1 MSAAEG
7 HHQTGAFL
15 FLPFAV
21 DVFGR
26 RDLRIKRA
34 NMMPVGRADYITAE
48 VLEALGE
55 VVRRGTLGFL
65 CREGGWKAI
74 DWARPGEE
82 NPVKDVR
89 LIDARV
95 WYDLKLEFGDP
106 SVDTLMIAYNSVCHA
121 GGMSIP
127 GKSGSGKN
135 KQTMY
140 PKSKRISFK
149 HNGDVLAHHIT
160 WLKIRSAAFEVE
172 KTFWGFLTRNPLTHL
187 ARLDARSH
195 PEDVMSRLSKPDMDT
210 LMPWLGAHLA
220 RCWNRELDERWRTL
234 ERFHR
239 LNVGMETYFTSI
251 VKRARD
257 EDRRDLLLPLML
269 FFMEHFKRD
278 NAEEVA
284 LSEFNRLARD
294 LRFADRD
301 TYMRTWGRAM
311 HVGWEVFEEYQ
322 EARAVHPVD
331 REAPDR
337 VFMGAFEEWDFEP
350 VADRARALSN
360 QLNAVIS

>member
-48 VLEALGE
+48 VLDALGE

-82 NPVKDVR
+82 EPLKGVR

-106 SVDTLMIAYNSVCHA
+106 SVDTLMIAYNAVCNA

-127 GKSGSGKN
+127 GKSGKS

-140 PKSKRISFK
+140 PRSKRVSFK

-160 WLKIRSAAFEVE
+160 WLKIRGAAFDVDD
-172 KTFWGFLTRNPLTHL
+172 TYWRFLTRNPLTYL
-187 ARLDARSH
+187 ARLDARKN
-195 PEDVMSRLSKPDMDT
+195 PEEQMERLARPDLDT
-210 LMPWLGAHLA
+210 LMPWLGGHLA
-220 RCWNRELDERWRTL
+220 RCWSRELEERWRSL
-234 ERFHR
+234 ERFRR
-239 LNVGMETYFTSI
+239 LNEGMETYFNAI
-251 VKRARD
+251 VKRARE
-257 EDRRDLLLPLML
+257 EDRRDLLLPLMA
-269 FFMEHFKRD
+269 FFKEHFRRD

-284 LSEFNRLARD
+284 LSEYNRLARD
-294 LRFADRD
+294 MRFADRD
-301 TYMRTWGRAM
+301 ADMRTWGRAM
-311 HVGWEVFEEYQ
+311 HVGWELFEEYQ
-322 EARAVHPVD
+322 EARAVHPLD
-331 REAPDR
+331 REAADR
-337 VFMGAFEEWDFEP
+337 VFMHAFEASGFEP